1 MTPLNDIPHKEH
13 EMLSAHTTFRV
24 GGPVKELFLPE
35 TEEQLIA
42 VRKYFV
48 NDSLKTLVIGNG
60 SNLLFSDAG
69 YDGVIIK
76 LGDNYS
82 DFRIEG
88 THIIAQAGAKLSKL
102 AAAARD
108 AGLTGME
115 FAAGIPGT
123 VGGAVCMNA
132 GAYGGEMKDI
142 VEQVKLVDTNGE
154 LITLQN
160 EALEFSYRHSAV
172 KDRQIVSEVRL
183 ALAQGDIEEI
193 RSRMEELKEKRTEKQ
208 PLEYP
213 SAGSTFKRPEG
224 YFAGKLIE
232 DSGLKGYRVGGAMVS
247 EKHAGFVINY
257 DHATARDILTL
268 IKDVQRIVL
277 EKQGVELT
285 PEVKIIE

>member
-1 MTPLNDIPHKEH
+1 MIPLNEIPQKEN
-13 EMLSAHTTFRV
+13 EILAAHTTFRV
-24 GGPVKELFLPE
+24 GGPAKTMFLPE
-35 TEEQLIA
+35 TEEQITA
-42 VRKYFV
+42 IRKYYAQNETPV
-48 NDSLKTLVIGNG
+48 LVLGNG
-60 SNLLFSDAG
+60 SNILFSDEG
-69 YDGVIIK
+69 YAGVILK
-76 LGDNYS
+76 LGDNYA
-82 DFRIEG
+82 DFTVEG
-88 THIIAQAGAKLSKL
+88 NVITAKAGAKLSKL

-142 VEQVKLVDTNGE
+142 VTQVKIISVSGE
-154 LITLQN
+154 ILTLKN
-160 EALEFSYRHSAV
+160 SDMAFGYRTSAV
-172 KDRQIVSEVRL
+172 REGQVVSEVRMEL
-183 ALAQGDIEEI
+183 KPGNREDIVAT
-193 RSRMEELKEKRTEKQ
+193 MEELKKKRTDKQ

-257 DHATARDILTL
+257 DHATAKDILQL
-268 IKDVQRIVL
+268 IQDVQRIVK
-277 EKQGVELT
+277 EKQGVVLT
-285 PEVKIIE
+285 PEVKII